1 MASREEPQ
9 VDDTRGLPDRP
20 APQETLFEDES
31 TEEEAVEQAAPAAER
46 NGEAPNART
55 AEPVSPA
62 RPRGVGSFAGG
73 PPPVSSP
80 PPTMPL
86 FTQPEPPRADA
97 ASRFRVTT
105 VESTAAFRPAG
116 PPPVRPA
123 ATEPPAEAPAPDA
136 EASSE
141 PADATEAAEPTSE
154 AVEAAESAEA
164 AAVQSASGATD
175 TGSETAEAAEPEA
188 ETPAPKPKRTR
199 ASRSRAKARADAP
212 TEAIPPIA
220 ASTAEMPEAE
230 TPTILLSAVE
240 AITVEATPIPAE
252 ALEAEVEETAE
263 APRATDAEAE
273 EAEETAEAPR
283 ATEAEPGVTG
293 PEPGVIEPEPSV
305 AEPEP
310 GVAEPGREPEAAAEG
325 PAAAASEPAETPPGS
340 SEPADGAP
348 AAAAETIP
356 VGYGPVAAA
365 ETKDAA
371 EAAEEPTVAE
381 AGVRETHTA
390 EPPTRA
396 AGTRSRRRRGRSSR
410 TAAPSEGEPAA
421 QAEAAGGGEP
431 SGQAEATRSTMTPD
445 PLVAGTAQPLGARE
459 AAEATRA
466 ATGTGAEE
474 QAIEGG
480 DDTADTAEGPAG
492 SARTRARRRRR
503 AAAKARLRGV
513 PLGETEALDTPEAED
528 ADAATRAGGTATAV
542 APSDS
547 GEATADTA
555 TAPGGP
561 TRTDRSAPVQG
572 DRQGRERG
580 GRQRAAASAAPADTE
595 TDAELPTPARGRGRG
610 RRRGNGSRGQGEAAA
625 PAAAAAV
632 AEPAARTSAPE
643 RSTRLEANRTRGV
656 RQGADRGR
664 RRRRGGLT
672 EDQKRILR
680 EGPERR
686 MLVTEG
692 AERTQI
698 GVIEGRALV
707 EHYVTRKSGRSL
719 VGNIYL
725 GRVQNVLPGMEAA
738 FVDVGKGR
746 NAVLYAG
753 EVNYNEEDLDGEA
766 PRIERALKPGQ
777 AILVQVTK
785 DPIGAKGA
793 RLTTQVSLAG
803 RYLVLQP
810 EDSTFGIS
818 RRLPEAERIRLREIL
833 KEVRPK
839 GLGLIVRTAAEGAT
853 ADDLRA
859 DLARLQARWETIER
873 KAKKASPPA
882 VIYQEPELVVRVIR
896 DIFSPDFVELVVDAP
911 GLYERVKAY
920 LEEVAPDLLPKVHA
934 HDGKLPL
941 FEQYR
946 VTEQIHKALERKVWL
961 PSGGS
966 LVIDQT
972 EAMTV
977 VDVNTGKYVGKSNL
991 EETVVATNL
1000 EAAEEIVRQLR
1011 LRDIGGIIIID
1022 FIDMLFE
1029 KNQQAVVERL
1039 RSALARDKTKSQVM
1053 EVSSLGLVQMTRK
1066 RVSGGLLDNFS
1077 ETCPACE
1084 GRGVVITHEV

>member
-9 VDDTRGLPDRP
+9 VDDTRGLPDVP
-20 APQETLFEDES
+20 APQETLFEEDPKPEET
-31 TEEEAVEQAAPAAER
+31 TEATATPDL
-46 NGEAPNART
+46 NGEAPSPT
-55 AEPVSPA
+55 AEASGVVSPA
-62 RPRGVGSFAGG
+62 RPRGMASFPGG
-73 PPPVSSP
+73 PPPVSTP
-80 PPTMPL
+80 PPTVPL
-86 FTQPEPPRADA
+86 FTQAEPTA
-97 ASRFRVTT
+97 APSFRVTT

-116 PPPVRPA
+116 PPPPA
-123 ATEPPAEAPAPDA
+123 PPVTETPPAL
-136 EASSE
+136 
-141 PADATEAAEPTSE
+141 AAET
-154 AVEAAESAEA
+154 
-164 AAVQSASGATD
+164 
-175 TGSETAEAAEPEA
+175 
-188 ETPAPKPKRTR
+188 
-199 ASRSRAKARADAP
+199 
-212 TEAIPPIA
+212 
-220 ASTAEMPEAE
+220 
-230 TPTILLSAVE
+230 
-240 AITVEATPIPAE
+240 
-252 ALEAEVEETAE
+252 EAEVEAE
-263 APRATDAEAE
+263 A
-273 EAEETAEAPR
+273 
-283 ATEAEPGVTG
+283 ATEATPAGNEAPV
-293 PEPGVIEPEPSV
+293 EVE
-305 AEPEP
+305 
-310 GVAEPGREPEAAAEG
+310 REAASPPEAAAPEAAASPEAAAAG
-325 PAAAASEPAETPPGS
+325 EATTAETEPAPAAGAETTEAEALPARPARRSRGGRGKARERAETASAEARATGAAGPEAAAAEEPVIEPAADSGTGAPAAAQAPAGT
-340 SEPADGAP
+340 GAP
-348 AAAAETIP
+348 AAAAQAPEAPPAPPAEPAAPPAGTET
-356 VGYGPVAAA
+356 A
-365 ETKDAA
+365 ELPAA
-371 EAAEEPTVAE
+371 EAETVQTAPVEPSADE
-381 AGVRETHTA
+381 QPAR
-390 EPPTRA
+390 P
-396 AGTRSRRRRGRSSR
+396 GTRSRRRRSRSGRS
-410 TAAPSEGEPAA
+410 AA
-421 QAEAAGGGEP
+421 QAAGEQTTTAESETATQPMAALRAAGAGDEGTAELP
-431 SGQAEATRSTMTPD
+431 AIPAASIDADADQGATTVVLPTATAEAD
-445 PLVAGTAQPLGARE
+445 
-459 AAEATRA
+459 AEA
-466 ATGTGAEE
+466 EE
-474 QAIEGG
+474 DSTDEALSG
-480 DDTADTAEGPAG
+480 G

-503 AAAKARLRGV
+503 AAAKARLRSVDTDEPKAGAA
-513 PLGETEALDTPEAED
+513 TEATPMPAPAQPATQATSARPEKPAASAAEQPQGSSSRGSGRQRGAANAAASTAPA
-528 ADAATRAGGTATAV
+528 ADAAT
-542 APSDS
+542 D
-547 GEATADTA
+547 EAT
-555 TAPGGP
+555 P
-561 TRTDRSAPVQG
+561 TRS
-572 DRQGRERG
+572 
-580 GRQRAAASAAPADTE
+580 
-595 TDAELPTPARGRGRG
+595 RGRG
-610 RRRGNGSRGQGEAAA
+610 RRRVGSRSQGEAAA
-625 PAAAAAV
+625 TTV
-632 AEPAARTSAPE
+632 TEPAPTRTPAPAE
-643 RSTRLEANRTRGV
+643 RSTRLEASKARGT
-656 RQGADRGR
+656 RQGQAADRGR

-672 EDQKRILR
+672 EDQKRVLR

-698 GVIEGRALV
+698 GVIEGRTLV
-707 EHYVTRKSGRSL
+707 EHYVTRKSGRSM
-719 VGNIYL
+719 VGNIYQ

-738 FVDVGKGR
+738 FVDIGKGR

-766 PRIERALKPGQ
+766 PRIEKALKPGQ

-818 RRLPEAERIRLREIL
+818 RRLPENERTRLREIL

-859 DLARLQARWETIER
+859 DLTRLQARWETIER

-911 GLYERVKAY
+911 GLYERVKSY
-920 LEEVAPDLLPKVHA
+920 LEEVAPDLLPKVRA
-934 HDGKLPL
+934 HDGRLAL

-1000 EAAEEIVRQLR
+1000 EAADEIVRQLR

-1029 KNQQAVVERL
+1029 KNQHAVVERL

-1066 RVSGGLLDNFS
+1066 RVSGGLLDSFS